1 MFVRELTITV
11 LAKRFISPFE
21 SSDLVKWSIEILKL
35 EVECTDL
42 YILTGLDHE
51 NTFVREKYF
60 LRS

>member
-1 MFVRELTITV
+1 MSFRELTITV

-35 EVECTDL
+35 GVECTDL
-42 YILTGLDHE
+42 YILAGLDHE